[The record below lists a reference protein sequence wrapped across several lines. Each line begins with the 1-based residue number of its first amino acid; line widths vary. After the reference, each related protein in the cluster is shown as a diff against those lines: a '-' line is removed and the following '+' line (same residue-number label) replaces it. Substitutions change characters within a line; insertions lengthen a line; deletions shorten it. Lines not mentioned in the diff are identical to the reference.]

1 MGSGHSR
8 LGCGFSDSISSHL
21 TEPLNLRQKKAKM
34 TKEQSDLIFIPV
46 FPKIEPRIVE
56 IWQNV
61 WL

>member
-21 TEPLNLRQKKAKM
+21 TEPRQKKAKM

-46 FPKIEPRIVE
+46 FPKIESRIVE